1 MQDLLGLAH
10 DKDILLSLDSPMGDD
25 QDAVLA
31 DLIPDT
37 DAEKPADVATRRLLG
52 SVVLQVLDGLDDRE
66 KEVVRMRF
74 GLDGNRPLTLEE
86 VGEHFEV
93 SRERIR

>member
-10 DKDILLSLDSPMGDD
+10 DKDIILSQDSPMGDD

-52 SVVLQVLDGLDDRE
+52 LRCSKSLTALMTARGKWCGCGSDWTVTDR
-66 KEVVRMRF
+66 
-74 GLDGNRPLTLEE
+74 
-86 VGEHFEV
+86 
-93 SRERIR
+93 